1 MPVAPELVKLLE
13 VINTQPQMH
22 QLPLE
27 QLRMPRQRIGAG
39 AFQPVG
45 QVEDL
50 AIPGPGG
57 PIPLRLYQPEDAAR
71 ELPLVLVF
79 HGGGFVFGGID
90 GYYDHV
96 CRVFCADAR
105 CRVISVGYRLA
116 PENKFPAATDD
127 GYATLVWAVAHASEL
142 RIDLNQVFV
151 AGGSAGAN
159 LATASALRAR
169 DQGGPGLRGQLLF
182 YPIVDFHTPATASAL
197 AYAKGYY
204 LTRADVIW
212 FWEQYLR
219 DETDRENP
227 YALPLRAAS
236 LAGLPPALIIT
247 AEYDPLR
254 DEGEHFARRLSAAGV
269 PVQLSRYDGMIHGFM
284 AFPTPKADQALQ
296 DGVSWLRSLTTHE
309 NSRP

>member
-1 MPVAPELVKLLE
+1 MPVAPELAKLLE
-13 VINTQPQMH
+13 LINTQPQMH

-27 QLRMPRQRIGAG
+27 KLRLTRERIGPG
-39 AFQPVG
+39 TFQPVG
-45 QVEDL
+45 QVKDL

-57 PIPLRLYQPEDAAR
+57 PIPLRLYEPEAAAQD
-71 ELPLVLVF
+71 LPLVLVF

-90 GYYDHV
+90 GYYDHL

-127 GYATLVWAVAHASEL
+127 CHATLVWAAAHAGEL
-142 RIDLNQVFV
+142 RIDLNQMFV
-151 AGGSAGAN
+151 VGGSAGAN

-169 DQGGPGLRGQLLF
+169 DQGGPALRGQILF
-182 YPIVDFHTPATASAL
+182 YPIVDFHTPATQSAL
-197 AYAKGYY
+197 AFANGYY

-219 DETDRENP
+219 DEADRENP

-254 DEGEHFARRLSAAGV
+254 DEGEQYARRMSAQGV
-269 PVQLSRYDGMIHGFM
+269 PVQLSRYDGMLHGFI
-284 AFPTPKADQALQ
+284 AFPTPKAEQALQ
-296 DGVSWLRSLTTHE
+296 EGVNWLRSRRD
-309 NSRP
+309 N